1 MISVS
6 TLSLI
11 NLCDFYTLTV
21 HSDNPGLHAVFQQFT
36 TVFCLFDK
44 VWRTFPT
51 DENGNVNFQ
60 SFVGVLMWWK
70 TAPLEQKLEGIFIAN
85 VEINSYVAYLVLHNY
100 CV

>member
-1 MISVS
+1 MS
-6 TLSLI
+6 
-11 NLCDFYTLTV
+11 
-21 HSDNPGLHAVFQQFT
+21 
-36 TVFCLFDK
+36 CLFDK

-70 TAPLEQKLEGIFIAN
+70 TAPLEPKLEGIFIAN
-85 VEINSYVAYLVLHNY
+85 VEINSYVGYLVLHNY